1 MTHNRKVHGGIPPER
16 TLTQPISKDPYI
28 PEWVPVRA
36 GAQDHERV
44 PSRRFDV
51 REYRD
56 GKVVSA

>member
-1 MTHNRKVHGGIPPER
+1 VLFRS
-16 TLTQPISKDPYI
+16 ISKDPYI

-36 GAQDHERV
+36 GAQDHEQV

-56 GKVVSA
+56 GKVVAA